1 MTAVLCLAIYTTT
14 VAGLLGLSS
23 RLMAFIH
30 MPRWMIVLILLV
42 LMVPFTSF
50 GFSDLIAFLYPIY
63 GMLNLYLL
71 VCLLLYPI
79 LSKWK

>member
-1 MTAVLCLAIYTTT
+1 
-14 VAGLLGLSS
+14 
-23 RLMAFIH
+23 
-30 MPRWMIVLILLV
+30 MIVLILLV

>member
-1 MTAVLCLAIYTTT
+1 
-14 VAGLLGLSS
+14 
-23 RLMAFIH
+23 
-30 MPRWMIVLILLV
+30 
-42 LMVPFTSF
+42 
-50 GFSDLIAFLYPIY
+50 FSDLIAFLYPIY

>member
-14 VAGLLGLSS
+14 VAGLFGLSS
-23 RLMAFIH
+23 RLMAFLH

-50 GFSDLIAFLYPIY
+50 GFSDLIAFY
-63 GMLNLYLL
+63 
-71 VCLLLYPI
+71 I
-79 LSKWK
+79 LFMEC

>member
-1 MTAVLCLAIYTTT
+1 AIYTTT

-23 RLMAFIH
+23 RLMAFVH

-50 GFSDLIAFLYPIY
+50 G
-63 GMLNLYLL
+63 
-71 VCLLLYPI
+71 
-79 LSKWK
+79 